1 MQAVPHQ
8 PPTIRRQ
15 LLNYII
21 FGGALLFLLFSITLG
36 WLTTSKTSVMTVT
49 NAQQVARA
57 LAQQSVLA
65 LLTESE
71 ENAEVALQQVMN
83 FPDVTGAG
91 LINLQNQVISWRGD
105 PYAAKYFQDME
116 LIAQSK
122 ENHLFEDNSAWYV
135 ASLVVLEGANADE
148 QQLEL
153 MDQTAENLGYALV
166 SFSKQRL
173 YDFSKQVILIIVFTG
188 FIALITLTLSIDG
201 VIQRL
206 TSPLNT
212 LSKAMVHSQRTGE
225 HTYSK
230 IQGSREVQQIAES
243 YNAMMATLDSQEE
256 KLRNHRDQLEAQ
268 VKIRTK
274 ELTVARDTALNSSR
288 YKSEFL
294 ANMTHELR
302 TPIQAIMGYI
312 DLVKEELEDEGL
324 YHLQQDLDKVTRN
337 SERLLSMISSVLDLA
352 KIEAGRM
359 ELKLR
364 SVYLE
369 ELLKDVQDTILPLLP
384 MGNNHF
390 QLYKPEHNLQVR
402 VDTEKLH
409 QVLVNLIS
417 NACKFTE
424 NGNITLKVEH
434 DQNELRF
441 SVQDTGIGIAED
453 KLQVIF
459 QQFSQVDGSQTRKFD
474 GTGLGLAISKEFC
487 QLMGAELSVE
497 SKLGEG
503 STFTVVLPISM

>member
-1 MQAVPHQ
+1 MQTVTRH

-49 NAQQVARA
+49 NAHQVARA

-71 ENAEVALQQVMN
+71 ENAEIAIQQVMN

-91 LINLQNQVISWRGD
+91 LINLQNQLISWHGD
-105 PYAAKYFQDME
+105 PYAAKYFQDMDLTSQNKGE
-116 LIAQSK
+116 
-122 ENHLFEDNSAWYV
+122 HLFEDNSAWYV
-135 ASLVVLEGANADE
+135 ASLVVLEGSTTDE

-153 MDQTAENLGYALV
+153 MDQASENLGYALV

-188 FIALITLTLSIDG
+188 FIALIILTLSIDG
-201 VIQRL
+201 VIQKL

-230 IQGSREVQQIAES
+230 IRGSREVQQIAES
-243 YNAMMATLDSQEE
+243 YNAMMATLNHQEE
-256 KLRNHRDQLEAQ
+256 KLRHHRDQLEAE
-268 VKIRTK
+268 VKIRTR

-359 ELKLR
+359 ELRLR
-364 SVYLE
+364 STYLE
-369 ELLKDVQDTILPLLP
+369 ELLKGVQDTILPLLP
-384 MGNNHF
+384 MGNNRF
-390 QLYKPEHNLQVR
+390 QLLKPEDNLQIR
-402 VDTEKLH
+402 IDTEKLH

-424 NGNITLKVEH
+424 NGDISLKVDRVH
-434 DQNELRF
+434 KGLRF
-441 SVQDTGIGIAED
+441 SVQDTGIGIAQD
-453 KLQVIF
+453 KLQLIF

-487 QLMGAELSVE
+487 QLMGAELRVE
-497 SKLGEG
+497 SQLGKG
-503 STFTVVLPISM
+503 STFTLILPLNL